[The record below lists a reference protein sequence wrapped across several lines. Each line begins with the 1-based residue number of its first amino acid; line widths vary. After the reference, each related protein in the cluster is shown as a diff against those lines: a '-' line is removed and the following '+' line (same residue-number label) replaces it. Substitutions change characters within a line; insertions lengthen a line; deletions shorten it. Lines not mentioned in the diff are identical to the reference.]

1 MKNQKGLVGVQGG
14 MMSVSFRSLS
24 KDLKPLAVS
33 GGVMC
38 LLFLSSADG
47 GIKLKEERFEYPN
60 QLVRKYPNLLTAAYT
75 KGSELMDQIV
85 FTNGKPGG
93 QQRILLREGEG
104 GQLLI
109 SKIDKSIKNKD
120 ISWEN

>member
-1 MKNQKGLVGVQGG
+1 MNNQKGLVGVKGG
-14 MMSVSFRSLS
+14 MMSTSFRSLS

-33 GGVMC
+33 GGVTC
-38 LLFLSSADG
+38 LLFLSADG
-47 GIKLKEERFEYPN
+47 GIKLKQERFEYPN

-85 FTNGKPGG
+85 FSEGKLGG
-93 QQRILLREGEG
+93 QGRILLREGEG

-109 SKIDKSIKNKD
+109 TKLDKSIKNKD